1 MPRLVALHIQNG
13 AANQM
18 THAEHVTH
26 LVQNSIEA
34 ALIGAR
40 QYTGEQFSFGSL
52 LPKKVYE
59 IELGE

>member
-1 MPRLVALHIQNG
+1 MPGLVALHIQNG

-40 QYTGEQFSFGSL
+40 QYTGEQFSFGS
-52 LPKKVYE
+52 V
-59 IELGE
+59 